1 MGLADMKRNLTAEAL
16 LQFATFPPILT
27 QVSLSQPNRVWPDDT
42 KQELRIVGT
51 ISPGAPSL
59 SRGEVSVRVANA
71 M

>member
-27 QVSLSQPNRVWPDDT
+27 QVSSSQPDRVWPDDT

-51 ISPGAPSL
+51 ISPDARRFQVSPEVRFL
-59 SRGEVSVRVANA
+59 SP
-71 M
+71 